1 METIFDRYLNGES
14 IFRNREVLRT
24 SYTPDRL
31 LHRDHEINQLAA
43 VLSTALRGETPSN
56 MFIYG
61 QTGTGKTAVAK
72 YIGRE
77 IEKINKRDSGL
88 DQKVTHIYIN
98 CKIVNTTYG
107 VLANIGNSFI
117 KNWDK
122 DLIPFTGWPTEKVYD
137 QLKQRIDQENGVAIV
152 FLDEVDQLFYNSG
165 DDVLY
170 YLSTMN
176 TDLSEAKVSIIGISN
191 DLRFTE
197 LLNPKVRSRLG
208 EERITFKPYKAS
220 QLFDILADRAEN
232 SLRPGSWD
240 SGVINLC
247 AALAAEENG
256 DARKAIDLLRIAA
269 EITNR
274 EGDERIEE
282 EHVRKATVQIER
294 DVVAEVI
301 SDLPLQQKLVLL
313 AITLEDL
320 TSGEKL
326 ITGEVYR
333 TYNYLARRLN
343 MNVLTQRSI
352 SGMISELDML
362 GIITA
367 KLISKGRYGRTKE
380 IELAID
386 PNLVKNVLR
395 SDQFLDELID
405 TIKGKDIDGWKQ
417 MSLI

>member
-1 METIFDRYLNGES
+1 
-14 IFRNREVLRT
+14 
-24 SYTPDRL
+24 L
-31 LHRDHEINQLAA
+31 LHREQEIDHLAA

-56 MFIYG
+56 VFVYG

-77 IEKINKRDSGL
+77 IEKINRRGTGIMQRVS
-88 DQKVTHIYIN
+88 HIYIN

-117 KNWDK
+117 RNWGE
-122 DLIPFTGWPTEKVYD
+122 DLIPFTGWPTEKVYE
-137 QLKQRIDQENGVAIV
+137 QLKRRIDEVNGVAII

-170 YLSTMN
+170 YLSSMN
-176 TDLSEAKVSIIGISN
+176 SDLSEAKISLIGISN

-220 QLFDILADRAEN
+220 QLYDILVDRAE
-232 SLRPGSWD
+232 SALKPGTWD
-240 SGVINLC
+240 DGVIRLC
-247 AALAAEENG
+247 SALAAEENG

-269 EITNR
+269 EITDR
-274 EGDERIEE
+274 DGASRIGE
-282 EHVRKATVQIER
+282 EHVRRATVQIER
-294 DVVAEVI
+294 DVVSEVI

-313 AITLEDL
+313 AITIENLAA
-320 TSGEKL
+320 GEKL

-333 TYNYLARRLN
+333 TYNILARRLN

-352 SGMISELDML
+352 SGMVSELDML

-380 IELAID
+380 IALAVD
-386 PNLVKNVLR
+386 PKLVRNVLQN
-395 SDQFLDELID
+395 DQILSELIG
-405 TIKGKDIDGWKQ
+405 TLKGKALDGWKQ
-417 MSLI
+417 ISLI